1 MSKINE
7 KIGNAVIHAFRC
19 MKKKKP
25 FTARG
30 KSVNAVVCEAPAW
43 IILEN
48 IFIPYDKPGIPNGY
62 QRPESKSRVKKLGT
76 TLMRKDVNFPTSI
89 LVNIRNEDAINYVQD
104 GKFNYHPEL
113 HEDMIIMDGQHRL
126 LSMQYA
132 IDNLDD
138 EDRINYLKS
147 VEFTVLITFTEDI
160 LFEMQ
165 MFQDVNDN
173 AKSIPA
179 NTRMSLIL
187 KRIGLA
193 DRDLA
198 AAMEAVDENWKVV
211 SGRIAEDL
219 ANDTD
224 SVWYQR
230 IKSPNSKVLSPNVG
244 LAAITKYFGEVVKSP
259 KVSKKGAKKQKYS
272 RDIINAYWNGFR
284 LAFPH
289 MFDDHSSK
297 FTIQSSL
304 GTHVI
309 MKLWPLMS
317 EWILDNKKLDNKN
330 LLEAETYIPAFK
342 HLLDNCEGTNF
353 NNESVT
359 GEHYWLKGK
368 EGYVGAYSSEGGK
381 KILFD
386 QLSQHFMDD

>member
-1 MSKINE
+1 MNKKTE
-7 KIGNAVIHAFRC
+7 KIASVVTHALQC

-25 FTARG
+25 FSARG
-30 KSVNAVVCEAPAW
+30 KNVNAVVCEIPASV
-43 IILEN
+43 ILDN
-48 IFIPYDKPGIPNGY
+48 LFIPYDKPGIPNGY
-62 QRPESKSRVKKLGT
+62 QRPENKGRVKKLGT
-76 TLMRKDVNFPTSI
+76 TLTKKDVNFPTSI

-104 GKFNYHPEL
+104 GQFNYRPEL

-138 EDRINYLKS
+138 ENRINYLKS
-147 VEFTVLITFTEDI
+147 VEFTVLVTFTEDI
-160 LFEMQ
+160 LFEIQ

-179 NTRMSLIL
+179 NTRMNLIL
-187 KRIGLA
+187 KRIGLS
-193 DRDLA
+193 DTELA
-198 AAMEAVDENWKVV
+198 AAMDAADEDWKVL

-230 IKSPNSKVLSPNVG
+230 IKFPNSKVLSPNVG
-244 LAAITKYFGEVVKSP
+244 LAAIIKYFGEVVKSP

-272 RDIINAYWNGFR
+272 LEIINAYWNGFR

-289 MFDDHSSK
+289 MFDDNSSK
-297 FTIQSSL
+297 FSIQSSL

-317 EWILDNKKLDNKN
+317 EWILDNQKLDKKN

-342 HLLDNCEGTNF
+342 HLLDNCEGTNS

-359 GEHYWLKGK
+359 GDRYWLKGK